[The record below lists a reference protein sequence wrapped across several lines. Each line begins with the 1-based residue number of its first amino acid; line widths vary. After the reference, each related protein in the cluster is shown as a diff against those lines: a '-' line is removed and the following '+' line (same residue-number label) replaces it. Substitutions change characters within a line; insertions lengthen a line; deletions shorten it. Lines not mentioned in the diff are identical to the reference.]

1 MKMFKKVIYCLFL
14 LPLLFASCAEEDTV
28 PGVDPEPVG
37 GSGDGGEVIGFYVLN
52 EGNMGQNKCTLDYF
66 DYTTET
72 YYRNIYAENNPDV
85 VMELGDAGNDIAVH
99 NGRLFIVVNG
109 SHKVEVLDAYT
120 AKRQGS
126 VDVSS
131 PRYLAFRGDSVFVS
145 SFVGGDG
152 VNGSVV
158 CFDARTLN
166 VLGTCGVGAGP
177 EEMVVADSLLYV
189 ANSQNYGAQV
199 FDNTISVVNMNTM
212 QQVGSIPVATNLHH
226 LRLDD
231 FGNMWAS
238 ARGNYAD
245 EGSSLTRLAKD
256 EDGKYA
262 VAEKLPY
269 GCENLA
275 LGNGML
281 YFYSSS
287 YDANWNPT
295 YGFDYL
301 EPTATGYNDF
311 NANFIT
317 DGTASEIATP
327 YALAVQPSNGDIF
340 ITDARNYTSSGE
352 LRCYSPN
359 GELKWKAET
368 GDIPGHIAFL
378 RKSSIH

>member
-1 MKMFKKVIYCLFL
+1 MKTLKTISYCLFL
-14 LPLLFASCAEEDTV
+14 LPLLLASCAEDPTT
-28 PGVDPEPVG
+28 PGVDPDLVD
-37 GSGDGGEVIGFYVLN
+37 GSGDGGEVIGVYVLN
-52 EGNMGQNKCTLDYF
+52 EGNMGANKCTLDYF

-72 YYRNIYAENNPDV
+72 YYRNIYAENNPEA

-126 VDVSS
+126 VNISS

-145 SFVGGDG
+145 SFVSDNGG

-166 VLGTCGVGAGP
+166 VIGKCGVGAGP
-177 EEMVVADSLLYV
+177 EEMVVVDSLLYV
-189 ANSQNYGAQV
+189 ANSQNYGVNV

-231 FGNMWAS
+231 FGNMWVS
-238 ARGNYAD
+238 SRGNYAD
-245 EGSSLTRLAKD
+245 EASSLIRLAKGD
-256 EDGKYA
+256 DGKYA

-269 GCENLA
+269 GCENMA
-275 LGNGML
+275 LGNGLL
-281 YFYSSS
+281 YFYSST
-287 YDANWNPT
+287 YDENWVPA
-295 YGFDYL
+295 YSFGSLMPAVD
-301 EPTATGYNDF
+301 GYTDF
-311 NANFIT
+311 RNGFIT
-317 DGTASEIATP
+317 DGTGATIATP

-340 ITDARNYTSSGE
+340 IADAKNYTSSGE
-352 LRCYSPN
+352 LRCYSPD
-359 GELKWKAET
+359 GKLKWSATT

-378 RKSSIH
+378 RKH